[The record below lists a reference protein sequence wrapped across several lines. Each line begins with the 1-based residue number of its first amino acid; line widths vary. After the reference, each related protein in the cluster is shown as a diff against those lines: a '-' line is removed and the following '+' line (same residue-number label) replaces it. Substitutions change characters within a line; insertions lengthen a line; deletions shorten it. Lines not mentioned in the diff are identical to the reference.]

1 MIRSMTAFARQQSTT
16 ASGNLTLELR
26 AVNHRYLEIN
36 PRLPEE
42 LRIFEPKIRAA
53 LGKRLSRGKIDCTM
67 RYAAPESVNG
77 ELVINE
83 EMVKQ
88 LAQATHTIE
97 GILYD
102 STPISSLELLKWPGV
117 ITTTPVDEN
126 QVIENASKI
135 LDDAITELIEM
146 RESEGAKLTAIILQR
161 CDAIEAVIATVK
173 LRLPEVLDSARKR
186 LELRLA
192 DLKQPDTDSSRLE
205 QEMVI
210 LAQRL
215 DVDEELDRLET
226 HLSEIRKTLK
236 QSKPVGRRLDFLM
249 QELNREANTLGSKS
263 ADIETTQASVEL
275 KVLIEQMREQIQ
287 NIE

>member
-16 ASGNLTLELR
+16 ASGDLTLELR

-67 RYAAPESVNG
+67 RYVAPESVNG

>member
-16 ASGNLTLELR
+16 PSGDLTLELR

-36 PRLPEE
+36 PRLPDE

-53 LGKRLSRGKIDCTM
+53 LGRRLDRGKIDCSM
-67 RYAAPESVNG
+67 RYAAPKSTNG

-97 GILYD
+97 GVLYD

-117 ITTTPVDEN
+117 ITTTPVDEA
-126 QVIENASKI
+126 QVIENGSKI

-146 RESEGAKLTAIILQR
+146 RESEGAKLAEIILQR
-161 CDAIEAVIATVK
+161 CEAIQMVIEAVKA
-173 LRLPEVLDSARKR
+173 RLPEVLDNSRKR
-186 LELRLA
+186 LEQRLA
-192 DLKQPDTDSSRLE
+192 DLTQPDADSSRLE

-210 LAQRL
+210 LTQRL

-226 HLSEIRKTLK
+226 HLSEVRKTIK

>member
-1 MIRSMTAFARQQSTT
+1 MTAFARQQSTT

>member
-1 MIRSMTAFARQQSTT
+1 MTAFARQQSTT
-16 ASGNLTLELR
+16 AVGDITLELR

-42 LRIFEPKIRAA
+42 LRPFEPKIRAE
-53 LGKRLSRGKIDCTM
+53 LGRRLGRGKIDCTM
-67 RYAAPESVNG
+67 RYAAPNNANG
-77 ELVINE
+77 QLVINN
-83 EMVKQ
+83 EMLKQ
-88 LAQATHTIE
+88 VASAIRQVD

-102 STPISSLELLKWPGV
+102 PAKVSSLDLLKWPGV
-117 ITTTPVDEN
+117 ITTPPVDD
-126 QVIENASKI
+126 QLVMQNAGT
-135 LDDAITELIEM
+135 LLNDAITELIEM
-146 RESEGAKLTAIILQR
+146 RESEGERLKAIILQR
-161 CDAIEAVIATVK
+161 CDAVQVAVDSVK
-173 LRLPEVLDSARKR
+173 TRLPEVLDICRKR
-186 LELRLA
+186 LEQRLA
-192 DLKQPDTDSSRLE
+192 DIKQPEADSSRLE

-210 LAQRL
+210 LTQRL

-226 HLSEIRKTLK
+226 HLSEIRKTLN
-236 QSKPVGRRLDFLM
+236 QTKPVGRRLDFLM

>member
-16 ASGNLTLELR
+16 ASGDLTLELR

-53 LGKRLSRGKIDCTM
+53 LGKRLGRGKIDCTM
-67 RYAAPESVNG
+67 RYAAPKSVNG

-97 GILYD
+97 GVLYD

-117 ITTTPVDEN
+117 ITITPVDEN

-161 CDAIEAVIATVK
+161 CDAIETVIATVK
-173 LRLPEVLDSARKR
+173 LRLPEVLDCARKR
-186 LELRLA
+186 LEQRLA

>member
-16 ASGNLTLELR
+16 ASGDLTLELR

-36 PRLPEE
+36 PRLPDE

-67 RYAAPESVNG
+67 RYAAPKSVNG

-97 GILYD
+97 GVLYD

-146 RESEGAKLTAIILQR
+146 RESEGAKLTEIILQR

-173 LRLPEVLDSARKR
+173 LRLPEVLENARKR
-186 LELRLA
+186 LEQRLS

>member
-1 MIRSMTAFARQQSTT
+1 MIRSMTAFARQQSNTPF
-16 ASGNLTLELR
+16 GDITLELR

-36 PRLPEE
+36 PRLPDE
-42 LRIFEPKIRAA
+42 LRAFEPKIRATLA
-53 LGKRLSRGKIDCTM
+53 QRLSRGKIDCTM
-67 RYAAPESVNG
+67 RYAPPQNSE
-77 ELVINE
+77 EQFTINE
-83 EMVKQ
+83 ERVKQ
-88 LAQATHTIE
+88 IAEATRSIDA
-97 GILYD
+97 ILYD
-102 STPISSLELLKWPGV
+102 PASISSLNLLKWPGV
-117 ITTTPVDEN
+117 ISTAPVDEAL
-126 QVIENASKI
+126 IISTSTKLLEG
-135 LDDAITELIEM
+135 AIAELIEM
-146 RESEGAKLTAIILQR
+146 RESEGEKLKEIILQR
-161 CDAIEAVIATVK
+161 CSAMEDVIELVK
-173 LRLPEVLDSARKR
+173 KRLPEVLNLSRKR
-186 LELRLA
+186 LDKRLA
-192 DLKQPDTDSSRLE
+192 ELNQPDADTSRLE

-226 HLSEIRKTLK
+226 HLSEIRKTLD